1 MGFSGRKK
9 KSRKKLKN
17 TRQLMGVASIHDDY
31 LRVFSNKIKV
41 ALLIKPTNINVLSD
55 EVVISKITSLMNV
68 LKTVSDVELLCVNST
83 QNYDDN
89 ISYLNN
95 LVKTESN
102 TILQDL
108 NKKTIDFLNSIRV
121 NMATNR
127 EFFVQMTF
135 NASNTTDDTRSSAV
149 RRTLQQLR
157 EGGFIVRLANNEDY
171 KRILTIYYDS
181 AFNDDYSD
189 YDGLKYIIE
198 SDEVTKYD
206 FNEKQE
212 G

>member
-1 MGFSGRKK
+1 
-9 KSRKKLKN
+9 
-17 TRQLMGVASIHDDY
+17 MGVASIHDDY

-102 TILQDL
+102 IILQDL

-189 YDGLKYIIE
+189 YDGLKYITE

-206 FNEKQE
+206 FNENQE

>member
-1 MGFSGRKK
+1 MGFSGKK

-189 YDGLKYIIE
+189 YDGLKYITE

-206 FNEKQE
+206 FNENQE

>member
-1 MGFSGRKK
+1 MGFSGKK

-108 NKKTIDFLNSIRV
+108 NKKTVDFLNSIRV

-135 NASNTTDDTRSSAV
+135 NASNITDDTRSSAV

-206 FNEKQE
+206 FNENQE

>member
-1 MGFSGRKK
+1 MGFSGKK

-102 TILQDL
+102 IILQDL

-189 YDGLKYIIE
+189 YDGLKYITE
-198 SDEVTKYD
+198 SDEVTQHD
-206 FNEKQE
+206 FNENQE

>member
-1 MGFSGRKK
+1 MGFSRKK

-135 NASNTTDDTRSSAV
+135 NASNITDDTRSSAV

-198 SDEVTKYD
+198 SNEVTKYD

>member
-1 MGFSGRKK
+1 MGFSGKK

-108 NKKTIDFLNSIRV
+108 KKKTIDFLNSIRV

-135 NASNTTDDTRSSAV
+135 NASNITDDTRSSAV

>member
-1 MGFSGRKK
+1 MGFSGKK

-102 TILQDL
+102 IILQDL

-189 YDGLKYIIE
+189 YDGLKYITE

-206 FNEKQE
+206 FNENQE

>member
-1 MGFSGRKK
+1 
-9 KSRKKLKN
+9 
-17 TRQLMGVASIHDDY
+17 
-31 LRVFSNKIKV
+31 
-41 ALLIKPTNINVLSD
+41 
-55 EVVISKITSLMNV
+55 MNV

-135 NASNTTDDTRSSAV
+135 NASNITDDTRSSAV

>member
-1 MGFSGRKK
+1 
-9 KSRKKLKN
+9 
-17 TRQLMGVASIHDDY
+17 MGVASIHDDY

-189 YDGLKYIIE
+189 YDGLKYITE

>member
-1 MGFSGRKK
+1 
-9 KSRKKLKN
+9 
-17 TRQLMGVASIHDDY
+17 MGVASIHDDY

-102 TILQDL
+102 IILQDL

>member
-1 MGFSGRKK
+1 MGFSGKK

-135 NASNTTDDTRSSAV
+135 NASNITDDTRSSAV
-149 RRTLQQLR
+149 RRALQQLR

>member
-1 MGFSGRKK
+1 MGFSRKK

-102 TILQDL
+102 IILQDL

-189 YDGLKYIIE
+189 YDGLKYITE

-206 FNEKQE
+206 FNENQE

>member
-1 MGFSGRKK
+1 MGFSGKK

-102 TILQDL
+102 ITLQDL

-189 YDGLKYIIE
+189 YDGLKYITE

-206 FNEKQE
+206 FNENQE

>member
-1 MGFSGRKK
+1 MGFSRKK

-135 NASNTTDDTRSSAV
+135 NASNITDDTRSSAV

-189 YDGLKYIIE
+189 YDGLKYITE

-206 FNEKQE
+206 FNENQE

>member
-1 MGFSGRKK
+1 MGFSRKK

-17 TRQLMGVASIHDDY
+17 TRQLMVVASIHDDY

-102 TILQDL
+102 IILQDL

-189 YDGLKYIIE
+189 YDGLKYITE

-206 FNEKQE
+206 FNENQE

>member
-1 MGFSGRKK
+1 
-9 KSRKKLKN
+9 
-17 TRQLMGVASIHDDY
+17 MGVASIHDDY

-135 NASNTTDDTRSSAV
+135 NASNTTDDTRNSAV

-189 YDGLKYIIE
+189 YDGLKYITE

-206 FNEKQE
+206 FNENQE

>member
-1 MGFSGRKK
+1 MGFSGKK

-95 LVKTESN
+95 LVRTESN

>member
-1 MGFSGRKK
+1 MGFSGKK
-9 KSRKKLKN
+9 KSRKNLKN

-135 NASNTTDDTRSSAV
+135 NASNITDDTRSSAV

>member
-1 MGFSGRKK
+1 MGFSRKK

-41 ALLIKPTNINVLSD
+41 ALLMKPTNINVLSD

-102 TILQDL
+102 IILQDL

-189 YDGLKYIIE
+189 YDGLKYITE

-206 FNEKQE
+206 FNENQE

>member
-1 MGFSGRKK
+1 MGFSGKK

-135 NASNTTDDTRSSAV
+135 NASNITDDTRSSAV

>member
-1 MGFSGRKK
+1 
-9 KSRKKLKN
+9 
-17 TRQLMGVASIHDDY
+17 MGVASIHDDY

-135 NASNTTDDTRSSAV
+135 NASNITDDTRSSAV

-189 YDGLKYIIE
+189 YDGLKYITE

-206 FNEKQE
+206 FNENQE

>member
-1 MGFSGRKK
+1 MGFSGKK

-102 TILQDL
+102 IILQDL

-135 NASNTTDDTRSSAV
+135 NASNTTDDTRSTAV

-189 YDGLKYIIE
+189 YDGLKYITE

-206 FNEKQE
+206 FNENQE

>member
-1 MGFSGRKK
+1 
-9 KSRKKLKN
+9 
-17 TRQLMGVASIHDDY
+17 
-31 LRVFSNKIKV
+31 
-41 ALLIKPTNINVLSD
+41 
-55 EVVISKITSLMNV
+55 
-68 LKTVSDVELLCVNST
+68 
-83 QNYDDN
+83 
-89 ISYLNN
+89 
-95 LVKTESN
+95 
-102 TILQDL
+102 
-108 NKKTIDFLNSIRV
+108 
-121 NMATNR
+121 MATNR

-189 YDGLKYIIE
+189 YDGLKYITE

-206 FNEKQE
+206 FNENQE

>member
-1 MGFSGRKK
+1 
-9 KSRKKLKN
+9 
-17 TRQLMGVASIHDDY
+17 MGVASIHDDY

-135 NASNTTDDTRSSAV
+135 NASNITDDTRSSAV

>member
-1 MGFSGRKK
+1 MGFSGKK

-95 LVKTESN
+95 LVKTGSN

-135 NASNTTDDTRSSAV
+135 NASNITDDTRSSAV

>member
-1 MGFSGRKK
+1 
-9 KSRKKLKN
+9 
-17 TRQLMGVASIHDDY
+17 MGVASIHDDY

-102 TILQDL
+102 IILQDL

-189 YDGLKYIIE
+189 YDGLKYITE

-206 FNEKQE
+206 FNENQE
-212 G
+212 E

>member
-1 MGFSGRKK
+1 
-9 KSRKKLKN
+9 
-17 TRQLMGVASIHDDY
+17 MGVASIHDDY

>member
-1 MGFSGRKK
+1 MGFSGKK

-102 TILQDL
+102 IILQDL

>member
-1 MGFSGRKK
+1 MGFSRKK

-41 ALLIKPTNINVLSD
+41 ALLIKPANINVLSD

-102 TILQDL
+102 IILQDL

-189 YDGLKYIIE
+189 YDGLKYITE

-206 FNEKQE
+206 FNENQE

>member
-1 MGFSGRKK
+1 
-9 KSRKKLKN
+9 
-17 TRQLMGVASIHDDY
+17 MGVASIHDDY

-102 TILQDL
+102 IILQDL

-135 NASNTTDDTRSSAV
+135 NASNITDDTRSSAV

>member
-1 MGFSGRKK
+1 
-9 KSRKKLKN
+9 
-17 TRQLMGVASIHDDY
+17 MGVASIHDDY

-102 TILQDL
+102 IILQDL

-189 YDGLKYIIE
+189 YDGLKYITE

-206 FNEKQE
+206 FNEDQE

>member
-1 MGFSGRKK
+1 MGFSRKK

-102 TILQDL
+102 IILQDL

-135 NASNTTDDTRSSAV
+135 NASNTTDDTRNSAV

-189 YDGLKYIIE
+189 YDGLKYITE

-206 FNEKQE
+206 FNENQE

>member
-1 MGFSGRKK
+1 MGFSRKK

-102 TILQDL
+102 IILQDL

>member
-1 MGFSGRKK
+1 
-9 KSRKKLKN
+9 
-17 TRQLMGVASIHDDY
+17 MGVASIHDDY

-41 ALLIKPTNINVLSD
+41 ALLMKPTNINVLSD

-102 TILQDL
+102 IILQDL

-189 YDGLKYIIE
+189 YDGLKYITE

-206 FNEKQE
+206 FNENQE

>member
-1 MGFSGRKK
+1 MGFSGKK
-9 KSRKKLKN
+9 KSREKLKN

-135 NASNTTDDTRSSAV
+135 NASNITDDTRSSAV

>member
-1 MGFSGRKK
+1 MGFSGKK

-102 TILQDL
+102 IILQDL

-189 YDGLKYIIE
+189 YDGLRYITE

-206 FNEKQE
+206 FNENQE

>member
-1 MGFSGRKK
+1 MGFSGKK
-9 KSRKKLKN
+9 KSRKKLKS

-135 NASNTTDDTRSSAV
+135 NASNITDDTRSSAV

>member
-1 MGFSGRKK
+1 MGFSRKK

-135 NASNTTDDTRSSAV
+135 NASNITDDTRSSAV

>member
-1 MGFSGRKK
+1 MGFSGKK

-135 NASNTTDDTRSSAV
+135 NASNITDDTRSSAV

-189 YDGLKYIIE
+189 YDGLKYITE

-206 FNEKQE
+206 FNENQE